1 MADRQPSSPP
11 VRRRNPLRRWLRR
24 LPLIAL
30 AFLATVVALTQI
42 LLWSDLPR
50 RIAEREISRVLRA
63 HATVGGVSISWGGRT
78 KLTDVAV
85 TLPLAD
91 TPALR
96 ARSIEVSHTAL
107 PLLVW
112 DFNVRSARVDG
123 ASVRLQEDTAGRWN
137 LAQLLAAT
145 EDAPSQPAG
154 PVGRAPALPALPEVR
169 VDDATIDVIRP
180 DGRQGSVTS
189 ITLHLAPVGR
199 AEYRLTA
206 RAGDDASLDGRF
218 AAGAGVTHAVRL
230 RLRQVPVSLRPAV
243 PELPQPLT
251 LDCEWSGRV
260 EAGAR
265 LAGQVHFN
273 RLTVGDLAVDGS
285 ADASLAPGLIGSV
298 APHRLNVRVGDGPS
312 AEFDAGRVRFDST
325 ALTIER
331 VRAQFAPAG
340 AAVLEGRLLR
350 GTQEGTLSAA
360 WDNVRHAGVAS
371 SGRIDMTTRRPLA
384 GGLQAEAKVVA
395 DAATDAGRLG
405 LESTIRFEGT
415 SPDAF
420 EATVST
426 APLTWVP
433 RSDPS
438 AVVRAP
444 ALRAVIVGRGNLIE
458 LTSLTPQD
466 STAAE
471 TLQASGAYDR
481 AARFWWASLDG
492 RAVKLQRLG
501 IDARAAPQIDVNVD
515 AYGSPTRAN
524 VRQAFIRTGRARA
537 WASGYYDTS
546 EPEPLRLDTWAWLDV
561 PRTAPDR
568 RPDRTEYRRAAAAL
582 RADDAQISGLVAR
595 GVVAGTLEPR
605 NLRARGVVTANDL
618 LLRGRR
624 VGDVQIDVEA
634 EATGDA
640 ARLQSNE
647 VQLLDA
653 RWTLIGEYSR
663 RSGRPPRLLVAWREL
678 PLDRVGELFGIDPE
692 RLDGVIDRG
701 DATIDVPSAALRE
714 LKLRATAEG
723 SHLRFDR
730 YATDRLT
737 LSAELNDGTL
747 VARPVATFGD
757 GRIDSEVTAT
767 VVADESAVGVGGD
780 ELIRG
785 KVTLT
790 NWHVVAQLPPTGGEA
805 DSEPISAVVSGDLAW
820 TYDARLPGF
829 EGVAGDAA
837 ISARLRR
844 DRDADQSVGS
854 ANVRAALR
862 GGRINLSELTVEAI
876 GGTMIAAGAI
886 DLADLQRSRLDATFN
901 RLSPADLAW
910 LAPPLAE
917 LRGRFSGFAR
927 VAPAVEPRPLAPVE
941 LRLSLRGDGDEPPA
955 WRKAPLESLTA
966 HAFAAYE
973 SPESFRL
980 VIASAEAHVAG
991 GVVKPFAR
999 VSRSATQPLTQLFS
1013 AEFSGIDLEPVAA
1026 SFDDDGRPVRGR
1038 LAGEVRVYGQARA
1051 VERLS
1056 AEGRFAVTESDL
1068 ANFGPIAAMYDAMRI
1083 GTSGP
1088 QPRGEGSATIRVED
1102 NRLTIVNAAYFNR
1115 GAYITGYGTVT
1126 ELQRMPESPLNLT
1139 LIGSAQPLRD
1149 IRLPLFADADKLM
1162 EVLQTSVTTIRAEG
1176 TLKDPVARQATLSE
1190 LGSTA
1195 RKFLLG
1201 QAGDE

>member
-1 MADRQPSSPP
+1 MADCQPSSPP
-11 VRRRNPLRRWLRR
+11 VRRRSPLRRWLRR
-24 LPLIAL
+24 LPLIAV
-30 AFLATVVALTQI
+30 AFVATVVALTQI

-112 DFNVRSARVDG
+112 DFNVRGARVGG
-123 ASVRLQEDTAGRWN
+123 ASVRLQEDSAGRWN
-137 LAQLLAAT
+137 LAQLLAAA

-154 PVGRAPALPALPEVR
+154 SVGRAPALPALPEVR
-169 VDDATIDVIRP
+169 IDDVTIDVIRP
-180 DGRQGSVTS
+180 DGRQGTVTS
-189 ITLHLAPVGR
+189 ITLHVAPVGR

-218 AAGAGVTHAVRL
+218 AAGPGLTHGVRL

-265 LAGQVHFN
+265 LAGQVHFHS
-273 RLTVGDLAVDGS
+273 LTVGDLAVNGS
-285 ADASLAPGLIGSV
+285 ATASLAPGLIGSV
-298 APHRLNVRVGDGPS
+298 APHRMNVRVSDGPS
-312 AEFDAGRVRFDST
+312 AEFNDGLVRFDPD

-331 VRAQFAPAG
+331 VRAHFAPAG
-340 AAVLEGRLLR
+340 SAVVEGRILR
-350 GTQEGTLSAA
+350 ATLDGNFSAE
-360 WDNVRHAGVAS
+360 WDNVRHGGAAS
-371 SGRIDMTTRRPLA
+371 SGRVEATTRRPLA
-384 GGLQAEAKVVA
+384 GGLQAEAKVVV

-420 EATVST
+420 DATFST

-433 RSDPS
+433 SSDPS

-444 ALRAVIVGRGNLIE
+444 GLHAVIVGRGNLIE

-501 IDARAAPQIDVNVD
+501 LDARAAPQIDVNVD

-524 VRQAFIRTGRARA
+524 VRQAYVRSGRARA
-537 WASGYYDTS
+537 WASGYFDTS

-624 VGDVQIDVEA
+624 VGDVQVDVEA
-634 EATGDA
+634 EATDDA

-653 RWTLIGEYSR
+653 RWTLTGEYSR
-663 RSGRPPRLLVAWREL
+663 LSGRPPRLLVAWREL

-730 YATDRLT
+730 YVTDRLT

-747 VARPVATFGD
+747 AARPVATLGD
-757 GRIDSEVTAT
+757 GRIDCEVTAT

-785 KVTLT
+785 KVALT
-790 NWHVVAQLPPTGGEA
+790 NWPVVAQLLPTGDEA
-805 DSEPISAVVSGDLAW
+805 DGEPISAVVSGDLGW

-829 EGVAGDAA
+829 EGVAGEAA

-844 DRDADQSVGS
+844 DAEQTVGS

-862 GGRINLSELTVEAI
+862 GARINLSELTVEAI

-917 LRGRFSGFAR
+917 LSGRFSGFAR

-955 WRKAPLESLTA
+955 WRKVPLESLTA

-973 SPESFRL
+973 SLESFRL

-999 VSRSATQPLTQLFS
+999 FSRSPTQPLTQLFS

-1026 SFDDDGRPVRGR
+1026 SFDDGQPIRGR

-1051 VERLS
+1051 VDRLS

-1068 ANFGPIAAMYDAMRI
+1068 ANLGPIAAMYDAMRI
-1083 GTSGP
+1083 GTSGS
-1088 QPRGEGSATIRVED
+1088 QPRGEGAATIRVED

-1126 ELQRMPESPLNLT
+1126 ELQRMPQSPLNLT
-1139 LIGSAQPLRD
+1139 LLGSAQPLRD